1 MALRDP
7 ADQALAHYN
16 ILIFQLTDSPF
27 ACRVVS
33 ALRSRQSKQ
42 PGRAGI
48 IMVAGSQYGN
58 CKTQL
63 TNRRGKF
70 LQRMGNG

>member
-7 ADQALAHYN
+7 ADQALALTITN
-16 ILIFQLTDSPF
+16 FFFQLTDSSY

-33 ALRSRQSKQ
+33 ALRSKQSKQ

-48 IMVAGSQYGN
+48 IRVAGSQYE
-58 CKTQL
+58 K
-63 TNRRGKF
+63 
-70 LQRMGNG
+70 LQNTAN